1 VIKPSKHRAVVCAD
15 CSQTFTS
22 TSPRALRCPMCRRL
36 NQVKRTI
43 ACNRKNRDKYPLG
56 RKCIDCGAVC
66 KSNAQRCPACKKAAS
81 KKYQAIYAAEHRAA
95 LTEYHI
101 AWSKNSTRKDGC
113 GVIFCDTCPHPDCIL
128 PAEAD
133 N

>member
-1 VIKPSKHRAVVCAD
+1 
-15 CSQTFTS
+15 
-22 TSPRALRCPMCRRL
+22 L

-66 KSNAQRCPACKKAAS
+66 KSNAQRCPACKAVHLKAYQE
-81 KKYQAIYAAEHRAA
+81 KYGVEHRDK
-95 LTEYHI
+95 LTPYHKKWVQKHGI
-101 AWSKNSTRKDGC
+101 KKDGC